1 MKSFQDIREAVGDV
15 AIAHQTP
22 YGTVTAT
29 KRNTKGM
36 RGKQDGYTLTLK
48 TKSGKIV
55 DLGSHPKPTK
65 ANVLSIAKN
74 VMQKESVE
82 LDEVKLSDMGIHNK
96 IKDRNLLI
104 KAIKTAEKMGGNMTG
119 AVREIEKMK
128 KGLSKHK
135 AVQAALRQANES
147 VKEDVQLDDELDEKK
162 IGNMGPY
169 SMAEVKAALKAAG
182 VKGAQAINVT
192 GALRKK

>member
-1 MKSFQDIREAVGDV
+1 MKTFQELREAVGDV

-48 TKSGKIV
+48 TKSGKTV

-82 LDEVKLSDMGIHNK
+82 LDE
-96 IKDRNLLI
+96 
-104 KAIKTAEKMGGNMTG
+104 
-119 AVREIEKMK
+119 
-128 KGLSKHK
+128 
-135 AVQAALRQANES
+135 
-147 VKEDVQLDDELDEKK
+147 KK

-169 SMAEVKAALKAAG
+169 SMAEVQAALKAAG

-192 GALRKK
+192 GALRKKK

>member
-36 RGKQDGYTLTLK
+36 RGKQDGYKLTLK

-74 VMQKESVE
+74 MME
-82 LDEVKLSDMGIHNK
+82 
-96 IKDRNLLI
+96 
-104 KAIKTAEKMGGNMTG
+104 
-119 AVREIEKMK
+119 AV
-128 KGLSKHK
+128 SP
-135 AVQAALRQANES
+135 AQQAAIAIS
-147 VKEDVQLDDELDEKK
+147 KKEKGEKPLDEKK

-169 SMAEVKAALKAAG
+169 SMAEVLAALKAAG

-192 GALRKK
+192 GALRKKK